1 MQHDSALTLRDVL
14 ATGVE
19 AQCVT
24 GDGTHY
30 FWRGTFGVKIERRGR
45 KAILLTDPGL
55 LPDVTWFPTSVG
67 AKQLEAAAA
76 AERAG
81 GPKQDRGAR

>member
-14 ATGVE
+14 AMGVE

-55 LPDVTWFPTSVG
+55 LPDVAWFPTSVG
-67 AKQLEAAAA
+67 VKQLEAAAGA
-76 AERAG
+76 KRAG
-81 GPKQDRGAR
+81 GANHTRRTT

>member
-14 ATGVE
+14 AMGVE

-45 KAILLTDPGL
+45 KAMLLTDPGQ

-67 AKQLEAAAA
+67 SKQLEDAAA

-81 GPKQDRGAR
+81 GAKHTRRTR

>member
-14 ATGVE
+14 AMGVE

-55 LPDVTWFPTSVG
+55 LPDVTWFPTSLG
-67 AKQLEAAAA
+67 AKQLEDAAA
-76 AERAG
+76 AERAS
-81 GPKQDRGAR
+81 GAKRPRRTT

>member
-1 MQHDSALTLRDVL
+1 VQHDSALTLREVL
-14 ATGVE
+14 AMGVE

-30 FWRGTFGVKIERRGR
+30 FWRGTFGVRIERQGR
-45 KAILLTDPGL
+45 KAMLLTDPGL

-67 AKQLEAAAA
+67 LKQLEAAAA

-81 GPKQDRGAR
+81 GAKHTRRTA